1 MPSSVPSPS
10 LEPHPLFSSGSLVLR
25 VILDQAF
32 VVLLWFGPQ
41 PNLVPG
47 PVFPCSWGPLT
58 HLSLQ
63 EPFHSTWPQGFRS
76 RTSFTFSSLYRALG
90 KEEKLS
96 CSGPFLKWG
105 EGGGLLSCPE
115 GWGGS
120 GERIPYRELSC
131 LVKETN
137 HKFAVKWQNLSTSLQ
152 DSGLAIT
159 LPSSKK

>member
-1 MPSSVPSPS
+1 M
-10 LEPHPLFSSGSLVLR
+10 
-25 VILDQAF
+25 ILDQAF

-47 PVFPCSWGPLT
+47 PVVPYSWGPLT

-76 RTSFTFSSLYRALG
+76 RTSFTFSPLYRALG

-96 CSGPFLKWG
+96 CSGTFLKG
-105 EGGGLLSCPE
+105 VRGLLSCPE

-137 HKFAVKWQNLSTSLQ
+137 HKFAVKWQNLSTSSQEL
-152 DSGLAIT
+152 GLTIT